1 MFCVK
6 MLFYG
11 DLLENKYL
19 FQIFHSSIT
28 IKNSESVKKSGY
40 FEKSLRWRAHILLF
54 LLKANTKS
62 LVQKCY
68 CFPNLLGSQYLFE
81 ILHTPLIV
89 KNSENKIKVDVSKNL
104 QDGELYFF
112 KSKFST
118 RSLV

>member
-40 FEKSLRWRAHILLF
+40 FEKSLRWRAQIFFFLIKEEYKISCAKVLLF
-54 LLKANTKS
+54 S
-62 LVQKCY
+62 
-68 CFPNLLGSQYLFE
+68 
-81 ILHTPLIV
+81 
-89 KNSENKIKVDVSKNL
+89 
-104 QDGELYFF
+104 
-112 KSKFST
+112 
-118 RSLV
+118 

>member
-11 DLLENKYL
+11 DLLENKYI

-28 IKNSESVKKSGY
+28 IKNSESVKKSRY
-40 FEKSLRWRAHILLF
+40 FEKSLRWRAHIFF
-54 LLKANTKS
+54 LLKTNTKS

-104 QDGELYFF
+104 LNGELCFF
-112 KSKFST
+112 K
-118 RSLV
+118 

>member
-40 FEKSLRWRAHILLF
+40 FEKSLRWRAHI
-54 LLKANTKS
+54 
-62 LVQKCY
+62 
-68 CFPNLLGSQYLFE
+68 
-81 ILHTPLIV
+81 
-89 KNSENKIKVDVSKNL
+89 
-104 QDGELYFF
+104 FF
-112 KSKFST
+112 FY
-118 RSLV
+118 